1 MNDFVT
7 SSIGHLK
14 NIGLLSFADN
24 PDTETFL
31 YATSKITFVKIISN
45 LISKVLMY
53 WKAIKFMAVDT
64 SFPRSQALLETSD
77 FIIGNEY
84 CQVFL
89 EVTGSFHFLRKC
101 MPNSQVWITIIR
113 HSFFQVKMMFYDN
126 ENVQLAPQA
135 IVQVLLFNI

>member
-1 MNDFVT
+1 MNLSQMNDFVT

-89 EVTGSFHFLRKC
+89 EVTGSFHFLRNC
-101 MPNSQVWITIIR
+101 MPNSQV
-113 HSFFQVKMMFYDN
+113 
-126 ENVQLAPQA
+126 
-135 IVQVLLFNI
+135 